1 MTDPAERKRWKL
13 GRPSPALVVA
23 LLALFVALSGTAVAA
38 GVVPLAKHALT
49 ANTAV
54 TAKTALTAQ
63 NALKLGGLTPQQVGA
78 LATGPTVYVKTQPW
92 TLTAGSDPQDFTTTC
107 DQGGKVISGGYD
119 NPDGDASLQG
129 THPSADGLSWVV
141 NLDDLSP
148 SDDTSGT
155 LYAVCL
161 R

>member
-1 MTDPAERKRWKL
+1 MSDPAERKRWRIS
-13 GRPSPALVVA
+13 RPSPALVVA

-49 ANTAV
+49 ANTATSANTAN
-54 TAKTALTAQ
+54 TAK
-63 NALKLGGLTPQQVGA
+63 NALKLGGLTAAQVGS
-78 LATGPTVYVKTQPW
+78 LAPPPNIYYKTAPW
-92 TLTAGSDPQDFTTTC
+92 TLAAGSDPTDFTTTC
-107 DQGGKVISGGYD
+107 DPGEHVLSGGYD
-119 NPDGDASLQG
+119 NPDGNALAQD

-141 NLDDLSP
+141 NLQNLSP
-148 SDDTSGT
+148 SDDTGGT